1 MLLRCAAHYA
11 VNAVI
16 ASERTKMP
24 RKRKPPPQERDGGAW
39 RKYALLVALIAA
51 LWARTPSAP
60 ARRLERQL
68 ERGRA
73 LFEAGRWHE
82 AVAALDLRKPAALLR
97 TDAERRLFWPR
108 LHEAAAHRAQS
119 QLRAADLA
127 GTVEER
133 RRGIEQAV
141 SLFEASLAMDA
152 RAYTF
157 LDFVYDACRAYWRLE
172 RAEAAD
178 ALFEA
183 ARAKSEAF
191 PWHTPR
197 QMPCCGALARLP
209 VANERP
215 WHAIDAYDLTRTL
228 RDHVHDIRR
237 EFMNAD
243 LDELVRASPEGHG
256 AEFTRDATGRKPW
269 RELVLYDGE
278 KAGWDAKTCEAFPE
292 TCSLLRDAPSLIT
305 VPAAAPRP
313 RYCCRVSVL
322 RLAPGARVNVHTA
335 PTNVRLKAHL
345 VLSTPANVAF
355 LNVAGE
361 RRNYSEDEVLVFD
374 DSFFHA
380 AENGHE
386 TEARYVLSVDFWKP
400 GLLL

>member
-1 MLLRCAAHYA
+1 
-11 VNAVI
+11 
-16 ASERTKMP
+16 MP
-24 RKRKPPPQERDGGAW
+24 RKRKQPRDGGAW
-39 RKYALLVALIAA
+39 RKYALLAALIAA

-73 LFEAGRWHE
+73 LFEAGNWLE
-82 AVAALDLRKPAALLR
+82 AVAALDLRKHAAALR
-97 TDAERRLFWPR
+97 TDAERRAFWPR

-119 QLRAADLA
+119 ALRAADLA
-127 GTVEER
+127 ATVEER
-133 RRGIEQAV
+133 RRGIEHAV
-141 SLFEASLAMDA
+141 KLFEAALAMDA

-157 LDFVYDACRAYWRLE
+157 LDFLYDSCRAYWRLG

-183 ARAKSEAF
+183 AREKSEAF

-209 VANERP
+209 VANEKP
-215 WHAIDAYDLTRTL
+215 WHAPHEYALTRIL
-228 RDHVHDIRR
+228 RDHAHDIRR

-243 LDELVRASPEGHG
+243 LHRLVRASPEGHG
-256 AEFTRDATGRKPW
+256 AEFTRDATGRRPW

-278 KAGWDAKTCEAFPE
+278 KRGWDATTCASFTKTCA
-292 TCSLLRDAPSLIT
+292 LLRDAPSLIT
-305 VPAAAPRP
+305 VPAAAPKP

-322 RLAPGARVNVHTA
+322 RLAPGARVNFHTA

-345 VLSTPANVAF
+345 VLSTPPGAF
-355 LNVAGE
+355 LSVAGE

-386 TEARYVLSVDFWKP
+386 TEARFVLSVDFWKP

>member
-1 MLLRCAAHYA
+1 
-11 VNAVI
+11 
-16 ASERTKMP
+16 MP
-24 RKRKPPPQERDGGAW
+24 RKRKPPPRDRDGSAW
-39 RKYALLVALIAA
+39 HKYALLAA
-51 LWARTPSAP
+51 LVAVLWAHTPSAP

-97 TDAERRLFWPR
+97 TDAERRRFWPR
-108 LHEAAAHRAQS
+108 VHEAAAHRAQS
-119 QLRAADLA
+119 QLRAADLE

-133 RRGIEQAV
+133 RRGIERAV
-141 SLFEASLAMDA
+141 KLFEAALAMDDS
-152 RAYTF
+152 AYAF
-157 LDFVYDACRAYWRLE
+157 LDFLYDACRAYWRLG
-172 RAEAAD
+172 RVADAD

-183 ARAKSEAF
+183 ARLKSDAF

-215 WHAIDAYDLTRTL
+215 WHAIDAYVLTRTL
-228 RDHVHDIRR
+228 RDHAHDIRR

-243 LDELVRASPEGHG
+243 LDRLVRDTPEGHG

-278 KAGWDAKTCEAFPE
+278 KAGWDATTCASFTKTCA
-292 TCSLLRDAPSLIT
+292 LLRDAPSLIT
-305 VPAAAPRP
+305 VPAAAPKP

-345 VLSTPANVAF
+345 VLSTPANAF

-361 RRNYSEDEVLVFD
+361 QRNYSDSELLVFD

-380 AENGHE
+380 AENGHAS
-386 TEARYVLSVDFWKP
+386 EARYVLSVDFWKP
-400 GLLL
+400 GLLV

>member
-1 MLLRCAAHYA
+1 MLLLR
-11 VNAVI
+11 NAVI
-16 ASERTKMP
+16 ASERKDMVRAHKDMP

-39 RKYALLVALIAA
+39 RWYALLGAAAAA
-51 LWARTPSAP
+51 LYAHTPSAP
-60 ARRLERQL
+60 AQRLERQL
-68 ERGRA
+68 QTGREH
-73 LFEAGRWHE
+73 FEAGRWRE

-97 TDAERRLFWPR
+97 TDAERRRFWPR

-119 QLRAADLA
+119 ALRAADLA
-127 GTVEER
+127 ETAAAR

-141 SLFEASLAMDA
+141 SLFEAALAMDDN
-152 RAYTF
+152 AYTF
-157 LDFVYDACRAYWRLE
+157 LDFVYDACRAYWRLG
-172 RAEAAD
+172 RVEAAD

-183 ARAKSEAF
+183 ARSKSEAF

-209 VANERP
+209 VANEKP
-215 WHAIDAYDLTRTL
+215 WHAPHEYALTRIL
-228 RDHVHDIRR
+228 RDHAHDIRR

-278 KAGWDAKTCEAFPE
+278 KAGWDAKICEAFPK
-292 TCSLLRDAPSLIT
+292 TCALLRDAPSLIT
-305 VPAAAPRP
+305 VPAAAPKP

-345 VLSTPANVAF
+345 VLSTPVGAF

-361 RRNYSEDEVLVFD
+361 RRNYSDSELLVFD

>member
-1 MLLRCAAHYA
+1 
-11 VNAVI
+11 
-16 ASERTKMP
+16 MP
-24 RKRKPPPQERDGGAW
+24 RKRKQPRDGGAW
-39 RKYALLVALIAA
+39 RKYALLAALIAA

-73 LFEAGRWHE
+73 LFEAGNWRD
-82 AVAALDLRKPAALLR
+82 AVAALDLRKQAAALR
-97 TDAERRLFWPR
+97 TDTERRLFWPR

-119 QLRAADLA
+119 QLRAADLE

-133 RRGIEQAV
+133 RRGVEHAV
-141 SLFEASLAMDA
+141 QLFEAALAMDA

-157 LDFVYDACRAYWRLE
+157 LDFVYDACRAYWRLG
-172 RAEAAD
+172 RVEAAD

-209 VANERP
+209 VANEKP
-215 WHAIDAYDLTRTL
+215 WHAPRDYDLTRIL
-228 RDHVHDIRR
+228 RDHAHDIRR

-243 LDELVRASPEGHG
+243 LDRLVSASLEGHG

-278 KAGWDAKTCEAFPE
+278 KAGWDATTCEAFPE
-292 TCSLLRDAPSLIT
+292 TCALLRDAPSLIT
-305 VPAAAPRP
+305 VPAAAPKP

-345 VLSTPANVAF
+345 VLSTPPNAF
-355 LNVAGE
+355 LNVAGV
-361 RRNYSEDEVLVFD
+361 RKNYSESELLVFD

-380 AENGHE
+380 AENGHAS
-386 TEARYVLSVDFWKP
+386 EARFVLSVDFWKP

>member
-1 MLLRCAAHYA
+1 MVRAH
-11 VNAVI
+11 
-16 ASERTKMP
+16 KDMP
-24 RKRKPPPQERDGGAW
+24 RKRRPPPQDRDGGAW
-39 RKYALLVALIAA
+39 RWYALLAAFVAV

-68 ERGRA
+68 QTGREH
-73 LFEAGRWHE
+73 FEAGNWRD
-82 AVAALDLRKPAALLR
+82 AVAALDLRKHAAALK
-97 TDAERRLFWPR
+97 TDAERRRFWPR

-119 QLRAADLA
+119 ALRAADLA
-127 GTVEER
+127 ETAAAR
-133 RRGIEQAV
+133 RRGIEHAV
-141 SLFEASLAMDA
+141 KLFEAALAMDEN
-152 RAYTF
+152 AYTF
-157 LDFVYDACRAYWRLE
+157 LDFVYDASRAYWRLG
-172 RAEAAD
+172 RVEAAD

-183 ARAKSEAF
+183 ARSKSEAF
-191 PWHTPR
+191 PWTTPR

-209 VANERP
+209 VEHERP

-228 RDHVHDIRR
+228 SNHAAVIRA
-237 EFMNAD
+237 EFSEAD

-256 AEFTRDATGRKPW
+256 AEFTRDATGRRPW

-278 KAGWDAKTCEAFPE
+278 KAGWDAKICEAFPK
-292 TCSLLRDAPSLIT
+292 TCALLRDAPSLIT
-305 VPAAAPRP
+305 VPAAAPKP

-345 VLSTPANVAF
+345 VLSTPPGAF

-361 RRNYSEDEVLVFD
+361 IRNYSDSELLVFD

>member
-1 MLLRCAAHYA
+1 
-11 VNAVI
+11 
-16 ASERTKMP
+16 MP
-24 RKRKPPPQERDGGAW
+24 RKRKQPRDGGAW
-39 RKYALLVALIAA
+39 RKYALLAALVAA

-60 ARRLERQL
+60 ARQLERQL
-68 ERGRA
+68 VRGRA
-73 LFEAGRWHE
+73 LFEAGRWRD
-82 AVAALDLRKPAALLR
+82 AVAALDLRTHAAALK
-97 TDAERRLFWPR
+97 TDAERRAFWPR

-133 RRGIEQAV
+133 RRGLERAV
-141 SLFEASLAMDA
+141 SLFEAVLAMDEN
-152 RAYTF
+152 AYTF

-172 RAEAAD
+172 RVEAAD

-183 ARAKSEAF
+183 ARSKSEAF

-209 VANERP
+209 VEHERP
-215 WHAIDAYDLTRTL
+215 WHAIDAYALTRIL
-228 RDHVHDIRR
+228 RDHAHDIRR

-243 LDELVRASPEGHG
+243 LDRLVRDTPEGHG
-256 AEFTRDATGRKPW
+256 AEFTRDATGRRPW

-278 KAGWDAKTCEAFPE
+278 KAGWDAKICEAFPK
-292 TCSLLRDAPSLIT
+292 TCALLRDAPSLKT
-305 VPAAAPRP
+305 VPAAAPKP

-345 VLSTPANVAF
+345 VLSTPPGAF

>member
-1 MLLRCAAHYA
+1 MDDNAYA
-11 VNAVI
+11 
-16 ASERTKMP
+16 
-24 RKRKPPPQERDGGAW
+24 
-39 RKYALLVALIAA
+39 
-51 LWARTPSAP
+51 
-60 ARRLERQL
+60 
-68 ERGRA
+68 
-73 LFEAGRWHE
+73 
-82 AVAALDLRKPAALLR
+82 
-97 TDAERRLFWPR
+97 
-108 LHEAAAHRAQS
+108 
-119 QLRAADLA
+119 
-127 GTVEER
+127 
-133 RRGIEQAV
+133 
-141 SLFEASLAMDA
+141 
-152 RAYTF
+152 F
-157 LDFVYDACRAYWRLE
+157 LDFVYDACRAYWRLG
-172 RAEAAD
+172 RVADAD

-215 WHAIDAYDLTRTL
+215 WHSPRDYDLTLTL
-228 RDHVHDIRR
+228 RDHAADIRA
-237 EFMNAD
+237 EFSEAD
-243 LDELVRASPEGHG
+243 LNRLVRASPEGHG

-278 KAGWDAKTCEAFPE
+278 NRGWDANTCEAFPK
-292 TCSLLRDAPSLIT
+292 TCALLRDAPSLIT
-305 VPAAAPRP
+305 VPAAAPKP

-345 VLSTPANVAF
+345 VLSTPANAF

-361 RRNYSEDEVLVFD
+361 VRNYSDSELLVFD

>member
-1 MLLRCAAHYA
+1 
-11 VNAVI
+11 
-16 ASERTKMP
+16 MP
-24 RKRKPPPQERDGGAW
+24 RKRKPPPRDRDGSAW
-39 RKYALLVALIAA
+39 HKYALLAALLAA

-73 LFEAGRWHE
+73 LFEAGNWRD
-82 AVAALDLRKPAALLR
+82 AVAALDLRKQAAALR
-97 TDAERRLFWPR
+97 TDAERRRFWPR
-108 LHEAAAHRAQS
+108 VHEAAAHRAQS

-127 GTVEER
+127 ATVEER
-133 RRGIEQAV
+133 RRGVEHAV
-141 SLFEASLAMDA
+141 QLFEAALAMDEN
-152 RAYTF
+152 AYAF
-157 LDFVYDACRAYWRLE
+157 LDFLYDACRAYWRLG

-197 QMPCCGALARLP
+197 QMPCCGTLARLP

-215 WHAIDAYDLTRTL
+215 WHAPRDYDLTRTL
-228 RDHVHDIRR
+228 RDHAHDIRR

-278 KAGWDAKTCEAFPE
+278 NRGWDANTCEAFPK
-292 TCSLLRDAPSLIT
+292 TCALLRDAPSLIT
-305 VPAAAPRP
+305 VPAAAPKP

-345 VLSTPANVAF
+345 VLSTPPGAF
-355 LNVAGE
+355 LSVAGE

-386 TEARYVLSVDFWKP
+386 TEARFVLSVDFWKP

>member
-1 MLLRCAAHYA
+1 
-11 VNAVI
+11 
-16 ASERTKMP
+16 MP
-24 RKRKPPPQERDGGAW
+24 RKRKPRPRDRDGGAW
-39 RKYALLVALIAA
+39 RWYALLGALAAA
-51 LWARTPSAP
+51 LYAHTPSAP

-68 ERGRA
+68 QTGREH
-73 LFEAGRWHE
+73 FEAGRWHE

-97 TDAERRLFWPR
+97 TDAERRRFWPR
-108 LHEAAAHRAQS
+108 VHEAAAHRAQS

-127 GTVEER
+127 ATVEER
-133 RRGIEQAV
+133 RRGVEHAV
-141 SLFEASLAMDA
+141 QLFEAALAMDDS
-152 RAYTF
+152 AYTF
-157 LDFVYDACRAYWRLE
+157 LDCLYDACRAYWRLGQ
-172 RAEAAD
+172 AEAAD

-183 ARAKSEAF
+183 ARSKSDAF
-191 PWHTPR
+191 PWTTPR

-215 WHAIDAYDLTRTL
+215 WHAPHEYGLTRTL
-228 RDHVHDIRR
+228 RDHAHDIRR

-243 LDELVRASPEGHG
+243 LDRLVRDTPEGHG

-278 KAGWDAKTCEAFPE
+278 KRGWDAKICEAFPM

-305 VPAAAPRP
+305 VPAAAPKP

-345 VLSTPANVAF
+345 VLSTPPDAF

-361 RRNYSEDEVLVFD
+361 RRNYSDSELLVFD

>member
-1 MLLRCAAHYA
+1 
-11 VNAVI
+11 
-16 ASERTKMP
+16 MP
-24 RKRKPPPQERDGGAW
+24 RKRKSRPQDRDGGAW
-39 RKYALLVALIAA
+39 RWYALLGALAAA
-51 LWARTPSAP
+51 LYAHAPSAP

-68 ERGRA
+68 QTGRA
-73 LFEAGRWHE
+73 HFEAGNWLE

-97 TDAERRLFWPR
+97 TDAERRRFWPR
-108 LHEAAAHRAQS
+108 LHEAVAHHAQS

-127 GTVEER
+127 ETVEER
-133 RRGIEQAV
+133 RRGVEQAV
-141 SLFEASLAMDA
+141 SLFEAALAMDEN
-152 RAYTF
+152 AYTF

-172 RAEAAD
+172 RVADAD

-183 ARAKSEAF
+183 ARSKSDAF

-209 VANERP
+209 VANEKP
-215 WHAIDAYDLTRTL
+215 WHAPHEYALTRIL
-228 RDHVHDIRR
+228 RDHAHDIRR

-278 KAGWDAKTCEAFPE
+278 NRGWDAKICEAFPK

-305 VPAAAPRP
+305 VPAAAPKP

-345 VLSTPANVAF
+345 VLSTPPGAF
-355 LNVAGE
+355 LSVAGE

>member
-1 MLLRCAAHYA
+1 
-11 VNAVI
+11 
-16 ASERTKMP
+16 MP
-24 RKRKPPPQERDGGAW
+24 RKRKSPPQERDDGAW
-39 RKYALLVALIAA
+39 RKYALLAALIAA

-60 ARRLERQL
+60 ARQLERQL
-68 ERGRA
+68 VRGRA
-73 LFEAGRWHE
+73 LFEAGRWRD
-82 AVAALDLRKPAALLR
+82 AVAALDLRTHAAALK
-97 TDAERRLFWPR
+97 TDAERRAFWPR

-141 SLFEASLAMDA
+141 SLFEAALVMDEN
-152 RAYTF
+152 AYTF

-172 RAEAAD
+172 RVEAAD

-183 ARAKSEAF
+183 ARSKSEAF

-197 QMPCCGALARLP
+197 QMPCCGSLARLP
-209 VANERP
+209 VANEKP
-215 WHAIDAYDLTRTL
+215 WHASHEYALTRIL
-228 RDHVHDIRR
+228 RDHAHDIRR
-237 EFMNAD
+237 EFRAAD

-256 AEFTRDATGRKPW
+256 AEFTRDATGRRPW

-278 KAGWDAKTCEAFPE
+278 KAGWDAKICEAFPK
-292 TCSLLRDAPSLIT
+292 TCALLRDAPSLIT
-305 VPAAAPRP
+305 VPAAAPKP

-345 VLSTPANVAF
+345 VLSTPPGAF
-355 LNVAGE
+355 LSVAGE

>member
-1 MLLRCAAHYA
+1 MLR
-11 VNAVI
+11 NAVI
-16 ASERTKMP
+16 ESERTKMP

-39 RKYALLVALIAA
+39 RWYALLGALAAA
-51 LWARTPSAP
+51 LYAHTPSAP

-68 ERGRA
+68 VRGRA
-73 LFEAGRWHE
+73 LFEAGRWRE

-97 TDAERRLFWPR
+97 TDAERRRFWPR

-119 QLRAADLA
+119 QLRAADLE

-133 RRGIEQAV
+133 RRGVEHAV
-141 SLFEASLAMDA
+141 QLFEAALAMDDN
-152 RAYTF
+152 AYAF
-157 LDFVYDACRAYWRLE
+157 LDFVYDACRAYWRLG
-172 RAEAAD
+172 RVADAD

-215 WHAIDAYDLTRTL
+215 WHAPRDYDLTRIL
-228 RDHVHDIRR
+228 RDHAHDIRR

-243 LDELVRASPEGHG
+243 LDRLVKESPEGHG
-256 AEFTRDATGRKPW
+256 AEFTRDAQGKPW

-278 KAGWDAKTCEAFPE
+278 KAGWDAEKCEAFPR
-292 TCSLLRDAPSLIT
+292 TCALLRDAPSLIT
-305 VPAAAPRP
+305 VPAAAPKP

-345 VLSTPANVAF
+345 VLSTPANAF

-361 RRNYSEDEVLVFD
+361 RRNYSDSELLVFD

>member
-1 MLLRCAAHYA
+1 
-11 VNAVI
+11 
-16 ASERTKMP
+16 MP
-24 RKRKPPPQERDGGAW
+24 RKRKQPRDGGGAW
-39 RKYALLVALIAA
+39 SKYALLAAFIAA

-60 ARRLERQL
+60 ARQLERQL

-73 LFEAGRWHE
+73 LFEAGNWRE
-82 AVAALDLRKPAALLR
+82 AVAALDLRKQAAALR

-127 GTVEER
+127 ATVEER
-133 RRGIEQAV
+133 RRGIEHAV
-141 SLFEASLAMDA
+141 QLFEAALAMDA
-152 RAYTF
+152 RAYAF

-172 RAEAAD
+172 RVEAAD

-183 ARAKSEAF
+183 ARSKSDAF
-191 PWHTPR
+191 PWTTKR
-197 QMPCCGALARLP
+197 QMPCCGTLARLP
-209 VANERP
+209 VEHERP

-228 RDHVHDIRR
+228 RDHAHDIRR
-237 EFMNAD
+237 EFRAAD
-243 LDELVRASPEGHG
+243 LDRLVRASPEGHG
-256 AEFTRDATGRKPW
+256 AEFTRDATGRRPW

-278 KAGWDAKTCEAFPE
+278 KAGWDAKICEAFPK
-292 TCSLLRDAPSLIT
+292 TCALLRDAPSLIT

-345 VLSTPANVAF
+345 VLSTPPGAF
-355 LNVAGE
+355 LSVAGE

-386 TEARYVLSVDFWKP
+386 TEARFVLSVDFWKP

>member
-1 MLLRCAAHYA
+1 MLLR
-11 VNAVI
+11 NAVI
-16 ASERTKMP
+16 ASEHKDMVRAHKDMP

-39 RKYALLVALIAA
+39 RWYALLGAAAAA
-51 LWARTPSAP
+51 LYAHTPSAP

-68 ERGRA
+68 QTGRA
-73 LFEAGRWHE
+73 HFEAGNWLE
-82 AVAALDLRKPAALLR
+82 AVAALDLRKHAAALK
-97 TDAERRLFWPR
+97 TDAERRRFWPR

-127 GTVEER
+127 ETVEER

-141 SLFEASLAMDA
+141 RLFEAALAMDEN
-152 RAYTF
+152 AYTF
-157 LDFVYDACRAYWRLE
+157 LDFVYDACRAYWRLG
-172 RAEAAD
+172 RVEAAD

-183 ARAKSEAF
+183 ARSKSEAF

-209 VANERP
+209 VEHERP

-228 RDHVHDIRR
+228 SNHAAVIRA
-237 EFMNAD
+237 EFSEAD

-278 KAGWDAKTCEAFPE
+278 KAGWDAKICEAFPK
-292 TCSLLRDAPSLIT
+292 TCALLRDAPSLIMM
-305 VPAAAPRP
+305 PAAAPKP

-345 VLSTPANVAF
+345 VLSTPPGAF
-355 LNVAGE
+355 LSVAGE

-386 TEARYVLSVDFWKP
+386 TEARFVLSVDFWKP

>member
-1 MLLRCAAHYA
+1 
-11 VNAVI
+11 
-16 ASERTKMP
+16 
-24 RKRKPPPQERDGGAW
+24 
-39 RKYALLVALIAA
+39 
-51 LWARTPSAP
+51 
-60 ARRLERQL
+60 
-68 ERGRA
+68 
-73 LFEAGRWHE
+73 
-82 AVAALDLRKPAALLR
+82 
-97 TDAERRLFWPR
+97 
-108 LHEAAAHRAQS
+108 
-119 QLRAADLA
+119 
-127 GTVEER
+127 
-133 RRGIEQAV
+133 
-141 SLFEASLAMDA
+141 
-152 RAYTF
+152 
-157 LDFVYDACRAYWRLE
+157 
-172 RAEAAD
+172 
-178 ALFEA
+178 
-183 ARAKSEAF
+183 
-191 PWHTPR
+191 
-197 QMPCCGALARLP
+197 MPCCGALARLP

-228 RDHVHDIRR
+228 RNHAADIRA
-237 EFMNAD
+237 EFSEAD
-243 LDELVRASPEGHG
+243 LDVLVRDTPEGHG

-278 KAGWDAKTCEAFPE
+278 KRGWDAKICEAFPM

-305 VPAAAPRP
+305 VPAAAPKP

-345 VLSTPANVAF
+345 VLSTPPDAF

-361 RRNYSEDEVLVFD
+361 IRNYSDSELLVFD